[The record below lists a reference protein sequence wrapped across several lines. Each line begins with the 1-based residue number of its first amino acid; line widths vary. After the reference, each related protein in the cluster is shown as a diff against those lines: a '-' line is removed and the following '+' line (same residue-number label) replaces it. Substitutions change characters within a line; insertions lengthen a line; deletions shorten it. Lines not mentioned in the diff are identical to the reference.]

1 MTKSPGKRPS
11 AGAASFDRRPKRQR
25 EDADPV
31 VRYLGALQAEVM
43 EIMWERG
50 GATVREVVDQLNLTR
65 RFAYT
70 TILTLVSRLQA
81 RGLLVRER
89 EGRRFRY
96 RPATSREEFLRQL
109 SDDLIDRLFE
119 DFGDIGVAR
128 LGERLEELD
137 RTRRRKL
144 GRVRDGT

>member
-1 MTKSPGKRPS
+1 MTKSPGKRES
-11 AGAASFDRRPKRQR
+11 AGVASFDRRPKRQR

-96 RPATSREEFLRQL
+96 RPATSREEYLRQL
-109 SDDLIDRLFE
+109 SDDLIDRLFA
-119 DFGDIGVAR
+119 DFGEIGIAR
-128 LGERLEELD
+128 LGDRLEELD

-144 GRVRDGT
+144 GRARDGA